1 MKSAL
6 GLPAPAKLNVFLHV
20 TGRLPDGR
28 HALESV
34 FTLIDWSDE
43 IDLWDLSGTA
53 PGRVERTGDLLCD
66 AEKDLAVRAARL
78 LMAERKPRG
87 GVRIRVK
94 KRIPAGAGM
103 GGGSSDAATVLMGL
117 NRLWNLGL
125 TRGELMKLGERLG
138 ADVPFFIFGRT
149 AFAEGFGEKLRQFDL
164 PASRYLVAW
173 PAAHVPTG
181 EIFAAPNLTRD
192 TPSHTIAFFSDLVR
206 KIWPALPGRNDL
218 EPVAEAFS
226 EAVRHAKTMFASA
239 GLDPRMT
246 GSGSAVFAVLPER
259 SDVDALAA
267 SFPEDWAVRGV
278 SGMAKH
284 PLSDWLT
291 D

>member
-1 MKSAL
+1 MKCAL

-34 FTLIDWSDE
+34 FTLIDWADE
-43 IDLWDLSGTA
+43 VDLWDLPEAPAGT
-53 PGRVERTGDLLCD
+53 VERTGDLLCE
-66 AEKDLAVRAARL
+66 AEGDLAVRAAKL
-78 LMAERKPRG
+78 LMRTHKPEG
-87 GVRIRVK
+87 AVRIRVK
-94 KRIPAGAGM
+94 KHIPAGAGM
-103 GGGSSDAATVLMGL
+103 GGGSSDAATVLIGL

-125 TRGELMKLGERLG
+125 TRTELMKLGEALG

-149 AFAEGFGEKLRQFDL
+149 AFAEGFGEKLRAFEL
-164 PASRYLVAW
+164 PLARYLVAW
-173 PAAHVPTG
+173 PAACVPTR

-206 KIWPALPGRNDL
+206 KTWPELPGHNDL

-226 EAVRHAKTMFASA
+226 EAVRTAKTIIASA

-246 GSGSAVFAVLPER
+246 GSGSAVFAVLPDG
-259 SDVDALAA
+259 SDVGVRSAP
-267 SFPEDWAVRGV
+267 FPENWAVRSV
-278 SGMAKH
+278 SGIPVH